1 MEKWSY
7 KSNGRNK
14 IMSNARRKITKY
26 EIILCILVLALIVV
40 GLLLPKTGKLVMLDE
55 FCNIS
60 IFWIVCFYV
69 IVRVIHNWKIGG
81 KSTKTAGVV
90 IASICA
96 MVCLWFTKDFA
107 ADLVSGTK
115 TVTLT
120 NIEVSE
126 TQAHTGIFSHHY
138 YLMGTD
144 SQKLRIRVEISVDDY
159 TMMSLRENETAVLV
173 YYEHTNR
180 AVSIR

>member
-14 IMSNARRKITKY
+14 IMNNARRKITKY

-40 GLLLPKTGKLVMLDE
+40 GLLLPKTGKLVLLDE

-90 IASICA
+90 IAAVCA
-96 MVCLWFTKDFA
+96 AVCLWFTKDLA
-107 ADLVSGTK
+107 DDLVSGTK
-115 TVTLT
+115 TVTLKD
-120 NIEVSE
+120 IEVSE
-126 TQAHTGIFSHHY
+126 NQAHTGIFSHHY
-138 YLMGTD
+138 YLLGTD
-144 SQKLRIRVEISVDDY
+144 PQGERIRVEISADDY
-159 TMMSLRENETAVLV
+159 TLMRLAGNKSAVLV
-173 YYEHTNR
+173 YYEHTGR
-180 AVSIR
+180 AVSVR